1 MENNILL
8 TEQIAGQLIKKLITK
23 IGKEAALSPG
33 SKNAISKLSKSSK
46 KDGSDVETL
55 KKSGLDVDSSVK
67 DSDLEKM
74 VQDDKLDY
82 SEKEKLGVTPKNK
95 SSKKDDVFYQKVLS
109 KLGIDYNKTDE
120 AMVFLKALAS
130 ADGGGTKAK
139 YNPFNST
146 LKNSNSKSINSYNVQ
161 SYNSEQSG
169 IAATADTLKS
179 LGDGDIVRILK
190 DSMSDSDDPDFVL
203 KNLANR
209 YTSYVKGSKI
219 KGVVNKVLDGQFPS
233 PPLINR

>member
-1 MENNILL
+1 MKRKTISEDFVTSLVTKL
-8 TEQIAGQLIKKLITK
+8 ASTLIKSPKGKEITK
-23 IGKEAALSPG
+23 
-33 SKNAISKLSKSSK
+33 KLKDSAKDAKSGVQS
-46 KDGSDVETL
+46 L
-55 KKSGLDVDSSVK
+55 KKSGLDVDPSVK
-67 DSDLEKM
+67 DSDLDKM

-190 DSMSDSDDPDFVL
+190 DSMSASDDPDFVL

>member
-1 MENNILL
+1 MKRKTISEDFVTSLVTKL
-8 TEQIAGQLIKKLITK
+8 ASTLIKGPKGKEITK
-23 IGKEAALSPG
+23 
-33 SKNAISKLSKSSK
+33 KLKDSAKDAKSGVQS
-46 KDGSDVETL
+46 L
-55 KKSGLDVDSSVK
+55 KKSGLDVDPSVK
-67 DSDLEKM
+67 DSDLDKM

-82 SEKEKLGVTPKNK
+82 SEKEKLGVTPKNT
-95 SSKKDDVFYQKVLS
+95 SSKKDDIFYQKVLS
-109 KLGIDYNKTDE
+109 KLGIDYKKTDE

-130 ADGGGTKAK
+130 ADGGGTRAK

-190 DSMSDSDDPDFVL
+190 DSMSASDDPDFVL